1 MLKALLSTAIILCAS
16 FNCAYGDTVIWSG
29 EINSDG
35 TPSAAIPLEFNKTYQ
50 IKANG
55 YINLGKWIQAQK
67 KLANDSCYEFNKE
80 KSTEKR
86 ESLRN
91 SLSISVCD
99 GSYHPDH
106 RYQSE
111 PFIAK
116 NNRIHFWIDDTDY
129 DDNSGSFYV
138 EIIRKGD

>member
-1 MLKALLSTAIILCAS
+1 MKKILMAGMIFSAS
-16 FNCAYGDTVIWSG
+16 FSSLLADTVIWSG

-35 TPSAAIPLEFNKTYQ
+35 TPSNVISLEFNKTYQ
-50 IKANG
+50 IKAKG

-67 KLANDSCYEFNKE
+67 KLANDPCYEFNKE
-80 KSTEKR
+80 RSTEKR
-86 ESLRN
+86 ESLKN
-91 SLSISVCD
+91 SLSVSVCD

-106 RYQSE
+106 SYQSE